1 MLEHLQND
9 TITKI
14 RNRKLETIQTTAE
27 FINIH
32 NKFFKLIKQ
41 SKVMR

>member
-1 MLEHLQND
+1 MLEYLQNI

-14 RNRKLETIQTTAE
+14 RNWKLETIQTTTE

-32 NKFFKLIKQ
+32 KFFKLIKQ
-41 SKVMR
+41 SKVIR